1 MPAYDPGACGIK
13 ISLMNPAG
21 TVGTP
26 NLSFFD
32 YWGSEEQHRPGYKD
46 NSGNYTYWKQIIYKI
61 RTQHRLEALMNP
73 DALKYSK
80 IDDAASEG
88 NNAKIKNFMYNS
100 DGKTRRRFI
109 VTLLE
114 HYTDDKEYPRLL
126 VRVRLLKNLSDVAK
140 DSQAEAA
147 IHEEDPFLIGPKFY
161 LSEPAWYGGF
171 VGQRPK
177 QSEDKKTFSFR
188 SLFYGGDDNVN
199 SALFKRLNNQ
209 NVYELKGQN
218 GRVSMQEQTC
228 TYHDD
233 PIYYAVKSTENEVS
247 ENNNKL
253 YSNFGGVFKRAELN
267 TRLALET
274 HGDNQDHAN
283 SARYFSLGDTGPAR
297 MRWFGLSVW
306 PDIWQNAVSVTVHD
320 ITLGPGFN
328 KDELLAIVENGAKL
342 FGMDEACNKNF
353 SLANCEYKAERDG
366 GSSWTRAIFGSL
378 KGQDETARGKSKYNV
393 RFTGAD
399 DGQQTCVMSLQ
410 HTKDNDGCPICDAY
424 NKYKSDST
432 ERISDWGY

>member
-1 MPAYDPGACGIK
+1 
-13 ISLMNPAG
+13 
-21 TVGTP
+21 
-26 NLSFFD
+26 
-32 YWGSEEQHRPGYKD
+32 
-46 NSGNYTYWKQIIYKI
+46 
-61 RTQHRLEALMNP
+61 MNP

-209 NVYELKGQN
+209 NVYELKGQS

-274 HGDNQDHAN
+274 HGDNQGHAN